1 MIESIWWMRLAYAPP
16 ARRQNQ
22 HCRLYAVVG
31 EFAPNRL
38 HKVLTNCPPAM
49 DNAALSAVVHF
60 APELIW
66 YGLKENGRTK
76 YLRNLE
82 WLIHQIPERR

>member
-1 MIESIWWMRLAYAPP
+1 
-16 ARRQNQ
+16 
-22 HCRLYAVVG
+22 
-31 EFAPNRL
+31 
-38 HKVLTNCPPAM
+38 M

-82 WLIHQIPERR
+82 WLIHQTPERR